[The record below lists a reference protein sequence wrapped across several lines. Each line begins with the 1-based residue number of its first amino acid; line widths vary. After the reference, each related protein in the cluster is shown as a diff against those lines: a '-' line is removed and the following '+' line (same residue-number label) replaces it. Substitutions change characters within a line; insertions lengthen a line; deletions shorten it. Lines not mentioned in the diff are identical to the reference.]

1 MTPVRSNDDR
11 GARCCL
17 ALHVLRHR
25 AEKADLELAP
35 SGTVAESD
43 QSRNRAQPA
52 QWDKLV
58 TQNAELVTHAASN
71 FAFCV
76 TDANHLLEAVC
87 ASR

>member
-1 MTPVRSNDDR
+1 MSFGTVPR
-11 GARCCL
+11 
-17 ALHVLRHR
+17 
-25 AEKADLELAP
+25 KADLDLAP

-43 QSRNRAQPA
+43 QSRNGAQPA

-71 FAFCV
+71 LAFCV